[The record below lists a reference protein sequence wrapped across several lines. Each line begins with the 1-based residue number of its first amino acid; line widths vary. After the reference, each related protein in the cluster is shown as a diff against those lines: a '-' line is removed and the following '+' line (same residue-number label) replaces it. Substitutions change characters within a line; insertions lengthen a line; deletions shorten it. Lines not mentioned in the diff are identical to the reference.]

1 MEKINIAELLKDCPK
16 GMELDCTMFE
26 NVTFEGI
33 KQGEYPIIVKIKEP
47 SMLLSLTKTGC
58 WNLYNSAK
66 CVIFPKD
73 KTTWEGFVPPC
84 KFKGQTDKME
94 EREIAFMDWWLENH
108 KGESPTFAD
117 AIAWA
122 DKTMVEKACEW
133 LSTETYSYTWVS
145 YDQYESGVMIDKF
158 LNDFRKAMEE

>member
-1 MEKINIAELLKDCPK
+1 MTREEEIQIVSVENADKRLTEIA
-16 GMELDCTMFE
+16 
-26 NVTFEGI
+26 
-33 KQGEYPIIVKIKEP
+33 
-47 SMLLSLTKTGC
+47 
-58 WNLYNSAK
+58 NLNFAISAK
-66 CVIFPKD
+66 ADYYNGLTQGFKD
-73 KTTWEGFVPPC
+73 GANWADNNPRM
-84 KFKGQTDKME
+84 FKGQTDKME

-108 KGESPTFAD
+108 KGKLPTFAD

>member
-1 MEKINIAELLKDCPK
+1 MTREEQILKQVEIYTDDVSNLAEWSDGWEDFNDYKYVKKAFINGANWADNNPR
-16 GMELDCTMFE
+16 M
-26 NVTFEGI
+26 
-33 KQGEYPIIVKIKEP
+33 
-47 SMLLSLTKTGC
+47 
-58 WNLYNSAK
+58 
-66 CVIFPKD
+66 
-73 KTTWEGFVPPC
+73 
-84 KFKGQTDKME
+84 FKGQTEKME
-94 EREIAFMDWWLENH
+94 EREIAFMDLWLENH
-108 KGESPTFAD
+108 KGKLPTFAD

>member
-1 MEKINIAELLKDCPK
+1 MTREEQI
-16 GMELDCTMFE
+16 
-26 NVTFEGI
+26 I
-33 KQGEYPIIVKIKEP
+33 KQVEIYANDVSNLAEWSDGWEDYNDYKYVKKAFINGANWADNNP
-47 SMLLSLTKTGC
+47 RM
-58 WNLYNSAK
+58 
-66 CVIFPKD
+66 
-73 KTTWEGFVPPC
+73 
-84 KFKGQTDKME
+84 FKGQTDKME

-108 KGESPTFAD
+108 KGKLPTFAD

-122 DKTMVEKACEW
+122 DKTMVEKVCEW

>member
-1 MEKINIAELLKDCPK
+1 MTREEQILKQVEIYTDDVSNLAEWSDGWEDFNDYKYVKKAFINGAKWADNNPRMFKD
-16 GMELDCTMFE
+16 
-26 NVTFEGI
+26 
-33 KQGEYPIIVKIKEP
+33 
-47 SMLLSLTKTGC
+47 
-58 WNLYNSAK
+58 
-66 CVIFPKD
+66 
-73 KTTWEGFVPPC
+73 
-84 KFKGQTDKME
+84 QTEKME
-94 EREIAFMDWWLENH
+94 EREIAFVDWWLENH

-122 DKTMVEKACEW
+122 DKTMVEKVCEW